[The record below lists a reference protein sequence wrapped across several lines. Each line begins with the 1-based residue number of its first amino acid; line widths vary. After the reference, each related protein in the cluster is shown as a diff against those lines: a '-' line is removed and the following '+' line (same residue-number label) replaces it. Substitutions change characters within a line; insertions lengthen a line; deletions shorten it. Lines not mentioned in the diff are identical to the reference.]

1 MDDLF
6 GQYRY
11 KVDAKG
17 RLSLPAQFRKSLP
30 EGTEMA
36 VVSDL
41 KNGKLMVYTRDTFK
55 AWKEALFE
63 KRGGFNPNDR
73 THVALAT
80 ALNAS
85 TMPGAV
91 DGAGRISLS
100 KDQRESIGID
110 KDVTVIGNTDHFEV
124 WDTQRWEDFQ
134 SSIDLDDLLFG

>member
-30 EGTEMA
+30 EDTEMA
-36 VVSDL
+36 VVSDA
-41 KNGKLMVYTRDTFK
+41 KNGKLMVYTREAFK
-55 AWKEALFE
+55 KWKDDLFE

-73 THVALAT
+73 IHVMLST
-80 ALNAS
+80 KLNAS
-85 TMPGAV
+85 AMPSSI
-91 DGAGRISLS
+91 DSAGRISLS
-100 KDQRESIGID
+100 KDQRELVGID
-110 KDVTVIGNTDHFEV
+110 KDVTVIGNTDHFDV
-124 WDTQRWEDFQ
+124 WDAQRWEEFQ